1 MYPLVKHNHRIL
13 KPSVAYCVHLID
25 QCFSLK
31 SWKNVTALHA
41 QLIKV
46 GFNRYTFLGNRC
58 VDLYCRFGSSAF
70 DAVKVFDEITFKNVI
85 SWNICLKGLVSF
97 GHMEKACE
105 VFGEIPERDVVS
117 WNSVIVGHAS
127 CGHADRAL
135 EKFREMQISGIRP
148 SEYTYSILMS
158 VVSTA
163 RHVKELHGNSI
174 RCRLTT
180 SNVVVGNSLI
190 DLYGNL
196 GLPYYALSV
205 FLSMEETD
213 VISWNSLITCFCKSG
228 RGELALNSFCLMR
241 SLGHT
246 VDAFTLSAIIN
257 CCSDLRKLNKG
268 KQILALS
275 MKLGFLCNSLVSSAA
290 IHMFSKCNRFGD
302 SVKLFEE
309 LEYWDSAVCSTMIS
323 CYTCHRFTE
332 EALRLFVLTLRE
344 DIRPTEFTFSSMLSS
359 VYSFPSD
366 QGTQIHS
373 LVVKLGYESD
383 AIVASSLVDMYS
395 KYGLVDYAMEI
406 FLTMT
411 TRDLTC
417 WNTLI
422 MGLSHNSK
430 VQEAVQTF
438 EELLRSGPPPDRI
451 TFFAVLLACT
461 KGGFIDEGISL
472 FSSMVADYGITPGNE
487 HFSCLVNLLCQA
499 GRLDEAV
506 RVIKQMPYE
515 PGSLVWESLL
525 YACSL
530 HLSDPNLLEGL
541 AVWLMD
547 IIPEPS
553 LPYLLLARIYEK
565 QGRWESLLRL
575 KNIMKGRVKEVVGFS
590 WIGIKNRVYL
600 FDGNEL
606 EQHGGTDVYSSL
618 SLLSWEME
626 DKDAESKNTM
636 IAYSSL

>member
-1 MYPLVKHNHRIL
+1 MYPLVKHNHRIF
-13 KPSVAYCVHLID
+13 KPSLAYSVRLID

-46 GFNRYTFLGNRC
+46 GFNRYTF
-58 VDLYCRFGSSAF
+58 
-70 DAVKVFDEITFKNVI
+70 NVI

-97 GHMEKACE
+97 GHTEKACE
-105 VFGEIPERDVVS
+105 VFDEMPERDVVS
-117 WNSVIVGHAS
+117 WNSVIVGHTS
-127 CGHADRAL
+127 CGHVDRAL
-135 EKFREMQISGIRP
+135 EKFRKMQISGVRP

-163 RHVKELHGNSI
+163 RHVKELHGSSI
-174 RCRLTT
+174 RRGLTT

-190 DLYGNL
+190 DLYGIL

-205 FLSMEETD
+205 FLSME
-213 VISWNSLITCFCKSG
+213 
-228 RGELALNSFCLMR
+228 
-241 SLGHT
+241 
-246 VDAFTLSAIIN
+246 
-257 CCSDLRKLNKG
+257 
-268 KQILALS
+268 
-275 MKLGFLCNSLVSSAA
+275 SAA

-309 LEYWDSAVCSTMIS
+309 LEHWDSAVCSTMIS

-422 MGLSHNSK
+422 MGLTHNSK

-438 EELLRSGPPPDRI
+438 EQLLRSGPPPDRI

>member
-1 MYPLVKHNHRIL
+1 MYPLVKHNHRIF
-13 KPSVAYCVHLID
+13 KPSLAYSVRLID

-58 VDLYCRFGSSAF
+58 VDLYCRYGSSAF

-97 GHMEKACE
+97 GHTEKACE
-105 VFGEIPERDVVS
+105 VFDEMPERDVVS
-117 WNSVIVGHAS
+117 WNSVIVGHTS
-127 CGHADRAL
+127 CGHVDRAL
-135 EKFREMQISGIRP
+135 EKFRKMQISGVRP

-163 RHVKELHGNSI
+163 RHVKELHGSSI
-174 RCRLTT
+174 RRGLTT

-190 DLYGNL
+190 DLYGIL
-196 GLPYYALSV
+196 GLPYYAL
-205 FLSMEETD
+205 
-213 VISWNSLITCFCKSG
+213 K
-228 RGELALNSFCLMR
+228 
-241 SLGHT
+241 
-246 VDAFTLSAIIN
+246 
-257 CCSDLRKLNKG
+257 
-268 KQILALS
+268 
-275 MKLGFLCNSLVSSAA
+275 
-290 IHMFSKCNRFGD
+290 
-302 SVKLFEE
+302 
-309 LEYWDSAVCSTMIS
+309 
-323 CYTCHRFTE
+323 

-422 MGLSHNSK
+422 MGLTHNSK

-438 EELLRSGPPPDRI
+438 EQLLRSGPPPDRI